1 MARKNKTITLTL
13 QELEK
18 IATDTP
24 VLFLQMIYVHGWMKW
39 VYNND
44 HENNAK
50 LRYVREWY
58 KKFTENR
65 L

>member
-1 MARKNKTITLTL
+1 MARKKKTISLSLEDL
-13 QELEK
+13 QK

-24 VLFLQMIYVHGWMKW
+24 VLFLQMIYAHGWMKW
-39 VYNND
+39 VYDSD
-44 HENNAK
+44 HENNRK
-50 LRYVREWY
+50 LMYIRSWY